1 MDADD
6 RSDRV
11 DITFEQGRDATVNLD
26 SDGDGSFETLLMTL
40 DNYRGDLGLDDIQVD
55 SGLA

>member
-26 SDGDGSFETLLMTL
+26 NDGDGSFETLLMTL

>member
-40 DNYRGDLGLDDIQVD
+40 DNYRSDLGLDDIQVD
-55 SGLA
+55 SDLA

>member
-40 DNYRGDLGLDDIQVD
+40 DNYRSDLGLDDIQVD